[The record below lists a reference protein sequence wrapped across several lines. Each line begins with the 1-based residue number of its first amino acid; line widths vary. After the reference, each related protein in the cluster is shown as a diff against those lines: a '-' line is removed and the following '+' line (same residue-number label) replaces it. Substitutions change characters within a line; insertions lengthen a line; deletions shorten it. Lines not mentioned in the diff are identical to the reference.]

1 MSNNRI
7 FLLAFM
13 LLLVSCAGS
22 ENHSRGVEP
31 QLTITEDTSCVRIES
46 VVPVSGVWDADWIHR
61 YASDVDMLAARAAS
75 DSRTDID
82 VLFFGS
88 SSIRLWKGLEEMMAP
103 LSVVNRGYGGATV
116 RDILVN
122 YDKLMAH
129 YSPKA
134 FVIFCDNDI
143 CGNKALDLTAVGV
156 LDHYRLL
163 FDRLTE
169 DYPGVPVYFLSWKY
183 SERRASLRSVQELVN
198 DIMRDYASS
207 SGQVTFV
214 DVNSTLLL
222 PDGSVNGSLFESDNL
237 HINREGYLLWTSV
250 LKPYLLETCK
260 KADSK
265 VK

>member
-31 QLTITEDTSCVRIES
+31 QLTITEDTSCVRIEGA
-46 VVPVSGVWDADWIHR
+46 VPVSGVWDADWIHR
-61 YASDVDMLAARAAS
+61 YASDVDTLAARAAS

-88 SSIRLWKGLEEMMAP
+88 SSIRLWKGLKEMMAP

-143 CGNKALDLTAVGV
+143 CGNEALDLTAVGV

-163 FDRLTE
+163 FARLAE

-222 PDGSVNGSLFESDNL
+222 PDGSVNGNLFESDNL